1 MTSPVE
7 KNARARRMAKVAS
20 LHRSA
25 QRGATA
31 VAGRR
36 RSDDARWAAALGW
49 LAHARDLER
58 AGQADEALP
67 VVEVL
72 VETAE
77 QEAQTSGREPVPA
90 YLRLS
95 RAPTTV
101 APAVARTPTKVS
113 HIAQFDL
120 EASSVGR
127 EGCIASALARD
138 SCFCQI
144 SLLYPTAIMA
154 NPTKHTVSVK

>member
-7 KNARARRMAKVAS
+7 KNARARRMAKAAAS
-20 LHRSA
+20 TDLHSA
-25 QRGATA
+25 
-31 VAGRR
+31 VRR
-36 RSDDARWAAALGW
+36 RSRADVEAMMLAGQSLWDW

-58 AGQADEALP
+58 AGQVDEALP